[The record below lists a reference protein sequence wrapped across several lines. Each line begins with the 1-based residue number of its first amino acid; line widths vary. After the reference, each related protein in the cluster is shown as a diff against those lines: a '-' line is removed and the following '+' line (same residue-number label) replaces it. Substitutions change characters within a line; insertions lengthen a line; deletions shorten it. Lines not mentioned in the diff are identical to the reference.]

1 MTDLPRYYVERED
14 YVTAP
19 DRPDFFVMDRQTGI
33 AVDVSSIEARANS
46 YCTTLNRKDQ
56 S

>member
-1 MTDLPRYYVERED
+1 MTDLPRYYIERED

-33 AVDVSSIEARANS
+33 VVDVSSIEANALR
-46 YCTTLNRKDQ
+46 YCATFNRKER